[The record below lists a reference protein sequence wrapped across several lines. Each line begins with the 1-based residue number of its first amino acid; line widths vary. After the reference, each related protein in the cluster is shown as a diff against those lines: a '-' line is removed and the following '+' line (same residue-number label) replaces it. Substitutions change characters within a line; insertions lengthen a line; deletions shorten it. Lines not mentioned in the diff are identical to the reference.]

1 MGSTMGID
9 PERGRQT
16 PKTILSW
23 DRGLQLAL
31 VNLESVVIASQN
43 GAVNMSLLL
52 AHTARQASRV
62 GFR

>member
-1 MGSTMGID
+1 MGSTMGTD
-9 PERGRQT
+9 PERGRKS
-16 PKTILSW
+16 PKATLSW

-31 VNLESVVIASQN
+31 VNPESVVIAPQN